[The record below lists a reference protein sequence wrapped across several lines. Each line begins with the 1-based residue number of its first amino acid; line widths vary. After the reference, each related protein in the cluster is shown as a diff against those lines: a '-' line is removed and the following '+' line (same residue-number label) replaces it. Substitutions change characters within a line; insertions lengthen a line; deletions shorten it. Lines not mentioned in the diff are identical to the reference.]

1 MIKVGLTGNI
11 GAGKT
16 TVAKIF
22 ENDYGIPVFYSDECA
37 REAENVPHIRK
48 QFIEIVGEEVLVDG
62 QIDRNKLRQIVFNNK
77 EIIEKVNQLMGPYIM
92 EEFNKFVELK
102 IKEGDLAVVCESAIL
117 IEKGAM
123 NAFDVIITV
132 VADKQTRLKRTM
144 LRDGLSEEMVL
155 AKMNNQLSDDEKIDY
170 SDVVIINEDMPN
182 TNTKLL
188 LEKQIDL
195 IVNILDKLA
204 PIWNVR

>member
-22 ENDYGIPVFYSDECA
+22 ENNYGIPVFYSDECA

-48 QFIEIVGEEVLVDG
+48 QFIEIVGEEILVDG

-102 IKEGDLAVVCESAIL
+102 RKEGDLVVVCESAIL

-123 NAFDVIITV
+123 GAFDVIITV
-132 VADKQTRLKRTM
+132 VVDKQTRLKRTM

-155 AKMNNQLSDDEKIDY
+155 AKMNNQLSDDEKIEY
-170 SDVVIINEDMPN
+170 SNAVIINEDMPN

-188 LEKQIDL
+188 LEKQIEL
-195 IVNILDKLA
+195 IVDNLNNFYLI
-204 PIWNVR
+204 

>member
-1 MIKVGLTGNI
+1 MIKIGLTGGI
-11 GAGKT
+11 SSGKT

-22 ENDYGIPVFYSDECA
+22 ENNYGIPVFYSDECA

-48 QFIEIVGEEVLVDG
+48 QFIEIVGEEILVDG

-102 IKEGDLAVVCESAIL
+102 RKEGDRVVVCESAIL

-123 NAFDVIITV
+123 GAFDVIITV

-155 AKMNNQLSDDEKIDY
+155 AKMNNQLSDDEKIEY
-170 SDVVIINEDMPN
+170 SNAVIINEDMPN

-188 LEKQIDL
+188 LEKQIEL
-195 IVNILDKLA
+195 IVANLDNLGLFWVA
-204 PIWNVR
+204 R

>member
-1 MIKVGLTGNI
+1 MRNDKIIKIGLTGGI

-22 ENDYGIPVFYSDECA
+22 ENQYRIPVFYSDECA
-37 REAENVPHIRK
+37 REAENDPHIRK
-48 QFIEIVGEEVLVDG
+48 QFIEIVGEEILVYG

-92 EEFNKFVELK
+92 KKFDEFVEIQK
-102 IKEGDLAVVCESAIL
+102 AQGWGVVICESAIL
-117 IEKGAM
+117 IEKGVADF
-123 NAFDVIITV
+123 FDVIITV

-144 LRDGLSEEMVL
+144 QRDGLSEEMVL
-155 AKMNNQLSDDEKIDY
+155 AKMNNQFSDDDRIKFSNAI
-170 SDVVIINEDMPN
+170 IINEDMPN

-188 LEKQIDL
+188 LEKQIEMIINL
-195 IVNILDKLA
+195 LEN
-204 PIWNVR
+204 PFF

>member
-22 ENDYGIPVFYSDECA
+22 ENNYDIPVFYSDECA

-48 QFIEIVGEEVLVDG
+48 QFIEIVGEEILVDG

-102 IKEGDLAVVCESAIL
+102 RKEGDLVVVCESAIL

-123 NAFDVIITV
+123 GEFDVIITV

-155 AKMNNQLSDDEKIDY
+155 AKMNNQLSDDEKIKY
-170 SDVVIINEDMPN
+170 SNAVIINEDMPN

-188 LEKQIDL
+188 LEKQIELIVDNLNNFDL
-195 IVNILDKLA
+195 I
-204 PIWNVR
+204 

>member
-22 ENDYGIPVFYSDECA
+22 ENNYGIPVFYSDECA

-48 QFIEIVGEEVLVDG
+48 QFIEIVGEEILVDG

-102 IKEGDLAVVCESAIL
+102 RKEGDLVVVCESAIL

-123 NAFDVIITV
+123 GEFDVIITV

-155 AKMNNQLSDDEKIDY
+155 AKMNNQLSDDEKIKY
-170 SDVVIINEDMPN
+170 SNAVIINEDMPN

-188 LEKQIDL
+188 LEKQIELIVDNLNNFDL
-195 IVNILDKLA
+195 I
-204 PIWNVR
+204 

>member
-22 ENDYGIPVFYSDECA
+22 ENNYGIPVFYSDECA
-37 REAENVPHIRK
+37 REAENVHHIRK
-48 QFIEIVGEEVLVDG
+48 QFIEIVGEEILVDG

-77 EIIEKVNQLMGPYIM
+77 EIIEKVNQLISPYIM

-102 IKEGDLAVVCESAIL
+102 RKEGDLVVVCESAIL

-123 NAFDVIITV
+123 GAFDVIITV

-144 LRDGLSEEMVL
+144 LRDGLSEDMVL
-155 AKMNNQLSDDEKIDY
+155 AKMNNQLSDDEKIEY
-170 SDVVIINEDMPN
+170 SNAVIINEDMPN

-188 LEKQIDL
+188 LEKQIEL
-195 IVNILDKLA
+195 IVANLDNLGL
-204 PIWNVR
+204 IWDAR